1 MQTDFHHAVT
11 YVSARTAGFDHAQAD
26 IIAYSAQY
34 VDDAV
39 SEGVVHFDNDAFYA
53 RIHSSH
59 KSTDVGNLNNDYN
72 HLIWLP
78 FHFLPGNGG
87 KGPGEDPDGSFIQKI
102 VCLPDSPPAKEMV
115 QAAVNDKGKPY
126 SLHRLGIALHVYA
139 DTWSHQGF
147 AGVIHDI
154 NEVEHARE
162 IKSSG
167 MYAKQLQH
175 MLEDWLDDVIPPLGH
190 GRAKM
195 FPDLPFLHWQYKNG
209 GGVWV
214 ERDNPTDFCKAA
226 DAMCKAMQQY
236 LNKPPSGLPAADKAL
251 LNKIFLELKIKEDKA
266 RHDRWLDIVKSGFNG
281 ERFSFG
287 GAEISYVAEG
297 VGSWK
302 EKALGSSWDLR
313 VHPYKPGFLSSDW
326 KLFHDALQL
335 HRLTVLHDILPKY
348 GICAG

>member
-11 YVSARTAGFDHAQAD
+11 YVTARIAGFDHDKAD
-26 IIAYSAQY
+26 VIAYSAQY

-59 KSTDVGNLNNDYN
+59 KSADLGNLNNDEN
-72 HLIWLP
+72 HMIWLP

-87 KGPGEDPDGSFIQKI
+87 KGPGEDPEGSFIQKI
-102 VCLPDSPPAKEMV
+102 VCFPDSPPAKEMLD
-115 QAAVNDKGKPY
+115 AAFQDRNKPY

-139 DTWSHQGF
+139 DTWSHRGF
-147 AGVIHDI
+147 AGVIHEI
-154 NEVEHARE
+154 NEVEHAKE

-167 MYAKQLQH
+167 MYSKPLQH
-175 MLEDWLDDVIPPLGH
+175 VLEDVLEDVIPPLGH
-190 GRAKM
+190 GRAKD

-209 GGVWV
+209 RGAVV
-214 ERDNPTDFCKAA
+214 ERNNTDDFCEAA

-236 LNKPPSGLPAADKAL
+236 LGKAPSGLPAADKAL
-251 LNKIFLELKIKEDKA
+251 MRKVFLELKIKEDKP
-266 RHDRWLDIVKSGFNG
+266 RHAKWLDIVENGFNG
-281 ERFSFG
+281 EKFSFG
-287 GAEISYVAEG
+287 TASIAYAAEG
-297 VGSWK
+297 PNSWK
-302 EKALGSSWDLR
+302 EKALGSSWDMR
-313 VHPYKPGFLSSDW
+313 VHQYSPAFLTSNW

-335 HRLTVLHDILPKY
+335 HRVTVLHDILPKY